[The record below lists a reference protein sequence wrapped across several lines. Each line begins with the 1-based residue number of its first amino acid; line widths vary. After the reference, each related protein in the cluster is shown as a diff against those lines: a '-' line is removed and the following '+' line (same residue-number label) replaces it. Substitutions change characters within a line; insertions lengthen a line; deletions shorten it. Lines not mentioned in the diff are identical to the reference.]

1 MQNSTNGQEPVTR
14 TKGDDELR
22 KRLEQEKGTAR
33 RQELLKAL
41 WKLSQRTDQTD
52 SSVPVKNAM
61 AASTSHCQS
70 KAKAFESASLS
81 VSC

>member
-14 TKGDDELR
+14 TKSDDELR

-33 RQELLKAL
+33 RQELLKAV
-41 WKLSQRTDQTD
+41 WKLRQRRDEMD
-52 SSVPVKNAM
+52 SSVPEKNAM
-61 AASTSHCQS
+61 AVSTSHCQS
-70 KAKAFESASLS
+70 KAKALASESLS